1 MKTTFCQ
8 DFKFLAST
16 LSQHPSN
23 LLLLQRSISMAGL
36 QYNFFPTDFFYPPR
50 PVKVD
55 TITSTTT
62 TTQKTI
68 ALPLQIQKREATIA
82 DDLNRKHHPASLV
95 LRHSKHGNK
104 PNTPM
109 NKSSTA

>member
-1 MKTTFCQ
+1 
-8 DFKFLAST
+8 
-16 LSQHPSN
+16 
-23 LLLLQRSISMAGL
+23 MAGL

-55 TITSTTT
+55 TNPSTTTTTTTTT

-68 ALPLQIQKREATIA
+68 ALPLQIQKREATIT

-104 PNTPM
+104 CNTPM

>member
-1 MKTTFCQ
+1 
-8 DFKFLAST
+8 
-16 LSQHPSN
+16 
-23 LLLLQRSISMAGL
+23 MAGL

-62 TTQKTI
+62 TTTTTQKTI
-68 ALPLQIQKREATIA
+68 ALPLQIQKREATIT

-104 PNTPM
+104 SQYPHEQEQYCM
-109 NKSSTA
+109 I